1 MKCAIF
7 FLNIPTF
14 LSLFLSVSP
23 YLCWHSLLCWHK
35 DERSCRQ
42 MWLWMS
48 SCCSVTQLPLLLL
61 SPWRQ
66 WLLSPQQMFLENKGR
81 DRDCSFSPVS
91 LHHPLLLMCRRTCL
105 RWPLIR
111 FPFFVSVIFQSRKG
125 NLSSREAHIG
135 GILLKPCSNK
145 PGLVRSQS
153 GHGHACIKMRLQ

>member
-1 MKCAIF
+1 MPF
-7 FLNIPTF
+7 WTSLLFS

-23 YLCWHSLLCWHK
+23 SLRWHSLLCWHK

-48 SCCSVTQLPLLLL
+48 SCCSVTQLPLLSL

-91 LHHPLLLMCRRTCL
+91 PHHPLLLMCRRTCM
-105 RWPLIR
+105 RWPLISSS
-111 FPFFVSVIFQSRKG
+111 FLAGVIFQSGEGRPFFRGSTYRRHIVKA
-125 NLSSREAHIG
+125 LFSQTRASLLEAHQDTD
-135 GILLKPCSNK
+135 LL
-145 PGLVRSQS
+145 
-153 GHGHACIKMRLQ
+153 A